1 MEATQH
7 TLSRRGRRGRVAL
20 KRFMYSQLALRSA
33 VMIAL
38 GKEQPLVRFTVEQDP
53 PSVYLVF
60 PIRPEVVDGLPER
73 LGLPPGMAL
82 APIRCLAGDE
92 PRHLLAL
99 NVYRVSGITNGR
111 RAEWSVFVAEPDGT
125 PRYLVI
131 DARSSS
137 RSMDPVDLFTK
148 ASRVDHRRD
157 GDVISTTIGGKGRA
171 FEATVDLGAAAPAV
185 NDPQWVTAN
194 DRIYWGNG
202 VRDRTFYDAGLA
214 DPAMVSVPPAD
225 VTVADASEWAD
236 LIEPVP
242 VAVLMFIQAIEFVV
256 SPWENI
262 DDVEV

>member
-1 MEATQH
+1 
-7 TLSRRGRRGRVAL
+7 
-20 KRFMYSQLALRSA
+20 MYSQLALRSA

-38 GKEQPLVRFTVEQDP
+38 GKEQPLVRFTVEADP

-60 PIRPEVVDGLPER
+60 AIRPEAVDALPER
-73 LGLPPGMAL
+73 LGLPPGMEL

-111 RAEWSVFVAEPDGT
+111 RAEWSVFVAEPDDT
-125 PRYLVI
+125 PRYMVI

-148 ASRVDHRRD
+148 ASRVDHRRT
-157 GDVISTTIGGKGRA
+157 GDEIAMTVGGQGRA
-171 FEATVDLGAAAPAV
+171 FAATIQLGSAQPAGNAAE
-185 NDPQWVTAN
+185 WVTAN

-214 DPAMVSVPPAD
+214 DPAMVAVPPID
-225 VTVADASEWAD
+225 VAVTDESEWAD
-236 LIEPVP
+236 VIDPVP
-242 VAVLMFIQAIEFVV
+242 VAALMFTQAIEFVV
-256 SPWENI
+256 SPWENV
-262 DDVEV
+262 DDLEV

>member
-1 MEATQH
+1 MHATQH
-7 TLSRRGRRGRVAL
+7 TLDRRGRRGRVAL
-20 KRFMYSQLALRSA
+20 KRFVYSQMAMRSA

-60 PIRPEVVDGLPER
+60 PIRPELVDGLPER

-82 APIRCLAGDE
+82 APIRCLAGHE

-125 PRYLVI
+125 PRYMVI

-148 ASRVDHRRD
+148 SSRVDHRRE
-157 GDVISTTIGGKGRA
+157 GDEIVMTIGGKGRA
-171 FEATVDLGAAAPAV
+171 FEATIDLAGVTPAA
-185 NDPQWVTAN
+185 NDPEWVTAN

-214 DPAMVSVPPAD
+214 DPAMVSVPPDA
-225 VTVADASEWAD
+225 VTVTDASEWAD

-242 VAVLMFIQAIEFVV
+242 AAVLMFTEAIEFVV
-256 SPWENI
+256 SPWENV
-262 DDVEV
+262 DDLEV